1 MRADKKEGADQS
13 EKALLSMS
21 LGLKNEEVSIGHVRR
36 SEGCICEGPEVG
48 RPVRLE
54 CRGWGFIWD
63 MVRMNRLGWSRL
75 FWAS

>member
-1 MRADKKEGADQS
+1 
-13 EKALLSMS
+13 MS
-21 LGLKNEEVSIGHVRR
+21 LGLKKNEEVSIGHVRR
-36 SEGCICEGPEVG
+36 KEGCICEGLEVG

-54 CRGWGFIWD
+54 YRGWGFIWD